1 MSKRKEAQIKKA
13 EKRAIKFVGEGDS
26 DYRRKLIKARK
37 GQHSKNSPF
46 NKRNYNKEV

>member
-1 MSKRKEAQIKKA
+1 MFEKRKALQTKKQ
-13 EKRAIKFVGEGDS
+13 KQRAIRFVGEGDS

-46 NKRNYNKEV
+46 NKRN